1 MSQLLF
7 VKSSVFGDGGQSSKL
22 ADHFIQRWTASHAD
36 AQVVVRDLVD
46 QPIAHFDLNAISALS
61 TDAAERSP
69 AQQEIAALSD
79 TLIGEVQRADAIVI
93 AAPMY
98 NFAVP
103 SQLKAWFDQ
112 IARNGVTFRYTENGP
127 EGLLDNK
134 PVYILATRGGQYHE
148 AGLDYQVPWLK
159 LILGFVGLNNVE
171 VILAEGLNMGDAEQ
185 SIQAAQSAINALSF
199 N

>member
-1 MSQLLF
+1 MSRLLF

-22 ADHFIQRWTASHAD
+22 ADHFIERWKAVHAD
-36 AQVVVRDLVD
+36 AEVVVRDLVN
-46 QPIAHFDLNAISALS
+46 QPIAHYDLAAISALS
-61 TDAAERSP
+61 ADAEDRTSD
-69 AQQEIAALSD
+69 QQEIVTLSD
-79 TLIGEVQRADAIVI
+79 TLIGEVRSADAIVI

-112 IARNGVTFRYTENGP
+112 IARNGVTFKYTENGP
-127 EGLLDNK
+127 VGLLEDK

-185 SIQAAQSAINALSF
+185 SIQEAQSAINALSF

>member
-1 MSQLLF
+1 MSRLLF
-7 VKSSVFGDGGQSSKL
+7 VKSSVFGEGGQSSKL
-22 ADHFIQRWTASHAD
+22 ADRLIQRWR
-36 AQVVVRDLVD
+36 AQAPEVEVITRDLVSK
-46 QPIAHFDLNAISALS
+46 PIAHFDMTAITALS
-61 TDAAERSP
+61 TPAADQTP
-69 AQQEIAALSD
+69 VQKEIVALSD
-79 TLIGEVQRADAIVI
+79 QLIAEVQDADAIII

-127 EGLLDNK
+127 EGLLKDK
-134 PVYILATRGGQYHE
+134 PVYILATRGGMYHD

-159 LILGFVGLNNVE
+159 LILGFVGLKNVH
-171 VILAEGLNMGDAEQ
+171 VIMAEGLNMSDADK
-185 SIQAAQSAINALSF
+185 SIAAAQQAIDSIVF